1 MVEENETPGDD
12 SPAGSQPGGLGSE
25 GRARRG
31 EGDLLAERRARRA
44 AESGEHALT
53 LRAEAAEATVRTL
66 ETHVSSLQQRLRDAE
81 EQSRRAAEMIEA
93 DRAARSGGLGPQPAE
108 RPGRGAVPEHVIER
122 ELRQVKQ
129 REYAEQRLR
138 VEAEDQL
145 IELER
150 ESRADVDRLARRLG
164 ESELEASTLAGRL
177 ESVQRELAE
186 AEQAAGAERSA
197 VRREEQILHARVTE
211 LERRAL
217 EIQHSLEA
225 ERAARERT
233 ERLLESMRRG
243 HRTVEAL
250 AAELKD
256 VVARLKAVAAAP
268 RPPEPPAAPA
278 APAPP
283 PAPPVAPLAQ
293 ATTPAAPPPAPHAR
307 TPAAAPP
314 APQTRTAAEVPAAP
328 QTRTPAEAPPAAL
341 ATMPA
346 AAPPAPQA
354 PGREKPPA
362 SQSGLPHAE
371 NGEMVDALA
380 AAVERLRARVAEQ
393 AELTSI
399 LAGRPPKHKHS
410 QSLITRLRIARKQRR
425 GR

>member
-93 DRAARSGGLGPQPAE
+93 DRAARSGGLEPRAPE
-108 RPGRGAVPEHVIER
+108 RPGRRAGSEDVVER

-145 IELER
+145 IDLER
-150 ESRADVDRLARRLG
+150 ESRAEVDRLSRRLG
-164 ESELEASTLAGRL
+164 DSELEANKLAARL
-177 ESVQRELAE
+177 EGVQRELAE

-197 VRREEQILHARVTE
+197 VRRDEQILHARVTD

-225 ERAARERT
+225 ERAARERA

-243 HRTVEAL
+243 HRAVEAL
-250 AAELKD
+250 VAELKD
-256 VVARLKAVAAAP
+256 VVARLKAVAAN
-268 RPPEPPAAPA
+268 PPPAEPPVAPV
-278 APAPP
+278 APPPP
-283 PAPPVAPLAQ
+283 PAPPVAPLAR
-293 ATTPAAPPPAPHAR
+293 ATTPA
-307 TPAAAPP
+307 
-314 APQTRTAAEVPAAP
+314 Q
-328 QTRTPAEAPPAAL
+328 
-341 ATMPA
+341 
-346 AAPPAPQA
+346 APPAPQA
-354 PGREKPPA
+354 TTPAELPSAPQAPGGDEA
-362 SQSGLPHAE
+362 SASPSGLPHAE

-393 AELTSI
+393 AELTS
-399 LAGRPPKHKHS
+399 ASASKPPKHKHS

-425 GR
+425 AR

>member
-1 MVEENETPGDD
+1 MAEENETPGDD

-93 DRAARSGGLGPQPAE
+93 DRAARSGGLEPRAPE
-108 RPGRGAVPEHVIER
+108 RPGRRAGSEDVVER

-145 IELER
+145 IDLER
-150 ESRADVDRLARRLG
+150 ESRAEVDRLSRRLG
-164 ESELEASTLAGRL
+164 DSELEANKLAARL
-177 ESVQRELAE
+177 EGVQRELAE

-197 VRREEQILHARVTE
+197 VRRDEQILHARVTD

-225 ERAARERT
+225 ERAARERA

-243 HRTVEAL
+243 HRAVEAL
-250 AAELKD
+250 VAELKD
-256 VVARLKAVAAAP
+256 VVARLKAVAAT
-268 RPPEPPAAPA
+268 PPPAEPPVAPV
-278 APAPP
+278 APPPP
-283 PAPPVAPLAQ
+283 PAPPVAPLAR
-293 ATTPAAPPPAPHAR
+293 ATTPA
-307 TPAAAPP
+307 
-314 APQTRTAAEVPAAP
+314 Q
-328 QTRTPAEAPPAAL
+328 
-341 ATMPA
+341 
-346 AAPPAPQA
+346 APPAPQA
-354 PGREKPPA
+354 TTPAELPSAPQAPGGDEASA
-362 SQSGLPHAE
+362 SQSGPPHAE

-393 AELTSI
+393 AELTS
-399 LAGRPPKHKHS
+399 ASASKPPKHKHS

-425 GR
+425 AR

>member
-12 SPAGSQPGGLGSE
+12 SPPASPPGGSGSE

-44 AESGEHALT
+44 AESGEHVLT

-93 DRAARSGGLGPQPAE
+93 DRAARSGRLGPQAPE
-108 RPGRGAVPEHVIER
+108 RPGRGAGSEDVVER
-122 ELRQVKQ
+122 ELRQIKQ

-145 IELER
+145 IDLER
-150 ESRADVDRLARRLG
+150 ESRAEVDRLSRRLG
-164 ESELEASTLAGRL
+164 ESELEASKLAGRL
-177 ESVQRELAE
+177 EGVQRELAE

-197 VRREEQILHARVTE
+197 VRRDEQILHARVTE

-233 ERLLESMRRG
+233 ERLLESMRLG

-250 AAELKD
+250 VVELKD
-256 VVARLKAVAAAP
+256 VVARLKAIAAAP
-268 RPPEPPAAPA
+268 HPAQAPA
-278 APAPP
+278 
-283 PAPPVAPLAQ
+283 V
-293 ATTPAAPPPAPHAR
+293 PAAPPPPPATPVA
-307 TPAAAPP
+307 PAAQA
-314 APQTRTAAEVPAAP
+314 TL
-328 QTRTPAEAPPAAL
+328 PAEAS
-341 ATMPA
+341 
-346 AAPPAPQA
+346 PAPQA
-354 PGREKPPA
+354 PVRDEA
-362 SQSGLPHAE
+362 SASPSGLPHAE

-393 AELTSI
+393 AELTSVP
-399 LAGRPPKHKHS
+399 AVEPPKHKHS

-425 GR
+425 AR

>member
-66 ETHVSSLQQRLRDAE
+66 ETHVSSLQQRLHDAE

-93 DRAARSGGLGPQPAE
+93 DRAARLGGLEPQAPE
-108 RPGRGAVPEHVIER
+108 RPGRRAGSEDVVER
-122 ELRQVKQ
+122 ELRQLKQ

-145 IELER
+145 IDLER
-150 ESRADVDRLARRLG
+150 ESRAEVDRLSRRLG
-164 ESELEASTLAGRL
+164 DSELEANKLAARL
-177 ESVQRELAE
+177 EGVQRELAE

-197 VRREEQILHARVTE
+197 VRRDEQILRARVTE

-243 HRTVEAL
+243 HRAVEAL
-250 AAELKD
+250 VAELKD
-256 VVARLKAVAAAP
+256 VVARLKAVAESSPAA
-268 RPPEPPAAPA
+268 EPPAALV
-278 APAPP
+278 APPPPPP
-283 PAPPVAPLAQ
+283 PAPPVAPLARATTPAQTPPGPQ
-293 ATTPAAPPPAPHAR
+293 ATTPAETPPGFQAT
-307 TPAAAPP
+307 TPP
-314 APQTRTAAEVPAAP
+314 EVPP
-328 QTRTPAEAPPAAL
+328 VPG
-341 ATMPA
+341 
-346 AAPPAPQA
+346 A
-354 PGREKPPA
+354 PGGDEA
-362 SQSGLPHAE
+362 SESQSGLPHAE

-393 AELTSI
+393 AELTS
-399 LAGRPPKHKHS
+399 AAASKPPKHKHS

-425 GR
+425 AR

>member
-1 MVEENETPGDD
+1 MMVEENETPGDD

-25 GRARRG
+25 GRARRS

-81 EQSRRAAEMIEA
+81 QESRRASELIEA
-93 DRAARSGGLGPQPAE
+93 ERAARSSGLRPPATGH
-108 RPGRGAVPEHVIER
+108 PGHGAGSEDVVER

-145 IELER
+145 IDLER
-150 ESRADVDRLARRLG
+150 ESRAEVDRLSRRLG
-164 ESELEASTLAGRL
+164 ESELEARKLAGRL

-197 VRREEQILHARVTE
+197 ERRDEQILHARVTE

-217 EIQHSLEA
+217 EIQLSLGA

-233 ERLLESMRRG
+233 ERLLDSMRRG

-250 AAELKD
+250 VAELKD
-256 VVARLKAVAAAP
+256 IVARLKAAAAT
-268 RPPEPPAAPA
+268 PP
-278 APAPP
+278 
-283 PAPPVAPLAQ
+283 
-293 ATTPAAPPPAPHAR
+293 
-307 TPAAAPP
+307 
-314 APQTRTAAEVPAAP
+314 
-328 QTRTPAEAPPAAL
+328 
-341 ATMPA
+341 
-346 AAPPAPQA
+346 
-354 PGREKPPA
+354 
-362 SQSGLPHAE
+362 
-371 NGEMVDALA
+371 
-380 AAVERLRARVAEQ
+380 
-393 AELTSI
+393 
-399 LAGRPPKHKHS
+399 
-410 QSLITRLRIARKQRR
+410 
-425 GR
+425 

>member
-93 DRAARSGGLGPQPAE
+93 DRAARLGGLEPQAPE
-108 RPGRGAVPEHVIER
+108 RPGRGAGSEDVVER

-150 ESRADVDRLARRLG
+150 ESRAEVDRLARRLG

-186 AEQAAGAERSA
+186 AEHAAGAERSA

-268 RPPEPPAAPA
+268 LAPEPPAAP
-278 APAPP
+278 PPP
-283 PAPPVAPLAQ
+283 PAPPVAPLAR
-293 ATTPAAPPPAPHAR
+293 ATTPAAPPPAPQA
-307 TPAAAPP
+307 TPAAPPP
-314 APQTRTAAEVPAAP
+314 APQTRMPAAP
-328 QTRTPAEAPPAAL
+328 PPAPQARTPAEAPPAPL
-341 ATMPA
+341 APEGNE
-346 AAPPAPQA
+346 PP
-354 PGREKPPA
+354 G

-393 AELTSI
+393 AELTSVS
-399 LAGRPPKHKHS
+399 AGKPPKHKHS